1 MGFYQIPDD
10 AITNIWSPYW
20 FWQCT
25 IPSFVCDEIVNSC
38 KDQDTDDMIYGSIDE
53 SHKSKHSN
61 IRYNIRS
68 SKVIFLEDAW
78 INAMLFGYL
87 QAANAVNFNYVLS
100 NIDKEMAQFTK
111 YSGGNGLG
119 KPSDNFY
126 GPHQD
131 FCMDKTNP
139 AHLRKLS
146 CTVQLSDGVDY
157 VGGDLILNLPAY
169 GQDGSQRLSMDSRT
183 ENERFVM
190 SRDKGSLVIFDSR
203 IVHEI
208 TPITSGTR
216 YSLVKWASGDEP
228 LR

>member
-20 FWQCT
+20 FWQYT
-25 IPSFVCDEIVNSC
+25 IPPFVCDEIVNYY
-38 KDQDTDDMIYGSIDE
+38 KDQDTQYTDGMIYGSTDE

-61 IRYNIRS
+61 IRSN
-68 SKVIFLEDAW
+68 KVIFLEDAW
-78 INAMLFGYL
+78 INAMLFGYI

-100 NIDKEMAQFTK
+100 NMDKEMVQFTK
-111 YSGGNGLG
+111 YSGGNGVG
-119 KPSDNFY
+119 KSSDNFY

-131 FCMDKTNP
+131 FCIDKTNL

-157 VGGDLILNLPAY
+157 VGGDLILDLPAY

-183 ENERFVM
+183 ENERFIM

>member
-1 MGFYQIPDD
+1 MSY
-10 AITNIWSPYW
+10 
-20 FWQCT
+20 
-25 IPSFVCDEIVNSC
+25 
-38 KDQDTDDMIYGSIDE
+38 
-53 SHKSKHSN
+53 
-61 IRYNIRS
+61 
-68 SKVIFLEDAW
+68 SKVLLLCKYIFRVAIRCGQHFLSIFLELLC
-78 INAMLFGYL
+78 INF
-87 QAANAVNFNYVLS
+87 V
-100 NIDKEMAQFTK
+100 
-111 YSGGNGLG
+111 
-119 KPSDNFY
+119 

-131 FCMDKTNP
+131 FCIDKTNL